1 MQETS
6 PLTVAQVQLLS
17 QLVDGLSAEQM
28 AWVRGF
34 LAGINQSVR
43 QTGHPATVASTANA
57 SAPQLMILYGSQ
69 TGHAQEVAER
79 AKARA
84 VAAGF
89 KVDLFAMGDYK
100 ASRLKH
106 DKLLLVAVSTQ
117 GEGEPPDDARDFYDF
132 LHSDKAP
139 QLDGTRF
146 AVLGLGDSSYEK
158 FCQAGK
164 DFDTRLAALGAERL
178 LARVDSDVD
187 YDTQAERWIDEAI
200 EALKPLEQAST
211 QVAGSTA
218 EASAAGNAVSLL
230 DSFTLAALA
239 GGIGTAAKAE
249 PQYSRKHPFD
259 APVLENITLSGRGS
273 SKEVHHLE
281 LSLEGSGL
289 TYEPG
294 DALGVV
300 VKNDARLV
308 DELIDT
314 LALDPQ
320 ATTTTH
326 DSTLSLRDAFL
337 SAYDITTL
345 SRAFLEKYAAL
356 AESTE
361 LRSLLSAGNET
372 ALRDYLVGRD
382 VLDVVR
388 QFPARKLKAAEFVG
402 TLRTLQPR
410 LYSIASSLAAN
421 PEAVHITVGAVR
433 YDSHGRTR
441 RGVAST
447 YLADIARAGASV
459 PVYIEANR
467 NFKLPQDA
475 HAPVIMIGPGTG
487 IAPFRA
493 FVEERQALDAPGKN
507 WLFFGDRNFRTDFL
521 YQREW
526 QRYVKDGA
534 LTKIDLAFSRDTEDK
549 VYVQHRLREQGKAVY
564 EWLQEGAFLYVC
576 GDAAHMARDVH
587 TALIDVIE
595 EQGGVSQEVATEYVK
610 TLQREKRYQ
619 RDVY

>member
-1 MQETS
+1 MNDMQETT
-6 PLTVAQVQLLS
+6 PLSAQQAQMLS
-17 QLVDGLSAEQM
+17 QLVEGLSGEQL

-34 LAGINQSVR
+34 LAGINHSVR
-43 QTGHPATVASTANA
+43 HAGAPAPVAATAGPA
-57 SAPQLMILYGSQ
+57 APSVTILYGSQ
-69 TGHAQEVAER
+69 TGHAQEVAEH

-100 ASRLKH
+100 ASRLKN

-117 GEGEPPDDARDFYDF
+117 GEGEPPDDARDFYEF
-132 LHSDKAP
+132 LHGAKAP
-139 QLDGTRF
+139 QLEGTRF
-146 AVLGLGDSSYEK
+146 AVLSLGDSSYEK

-164 DFDTRLAALGAERL
+164 DFDARLAALGAQRL
-178 LARVDSDVD
+178 VPRVDSDVD
-187 YDTQAERWIDEAI
+187 YDAPAERWAEEAV
-200 EALKPLEQAST
+200 EALSR
-211 QVAGSTA
+211 VAA
-218 EASAAGNAVSLL
+218 PAAAGKSAGVTEGFS
-230 DSFTLAALA
+230 LAALA
-239 GGIGTAAKAE
+239 SSIAPAAASS
-249 PQYSRKHPFD
+249 QYSRKHPFD
-259 APVLENITLSGRGS
+259 AAVIENVTLSGRGS
-273 SKEVHHLE
+273 SKEVHHVE

-300 VKNDARLV
+300 AQNDAALV
-308 DELIDT
+308 DTLIDT

-320 ATTTTH
+320 ATTTTQ
-326 DSTLSLRDAFL
+326 DRTLSLRDAFL
-337 SAYDITTL
+337 RAYDITTL

-356 AESTE
+356 AESSE
-361 LRSLLSAGNET
+361 LKALLGAGNET
-372 ALRDYLVGRD
+372 ALRDYLHGRD
-382 VLDVVR
+382 VIDVVR
-388 QFPARKLKAAEFVG
+388 QFPARKVKAAEFVG

-421 PEAVHITVGAVR
+421 PGAVHITVGAVR
-433 YDSHGRTR
+433 YDSHGRAR

-447 YLADIARAGASV
+447 YLADIAREGQTV
-459 PVYIEANR
+459 PIYIEANR
-467 NFKLPQDA
+467 NFKLPQDS

-534 LTKIDLAFSRDTEDK
+534 LTKIDLAFSRDTQDK
-549 VYVQHRLREQGKAVY
+549 VYVQHRMREQGKELYA
-564 EWLQEGAFLYVC
+564 WLQEGAHLYVC
-576 GDAAHMARDVH
+576 GDADAMARDVN
-587 TALIDVIE
+587 TALIDIVT
-595 EQGGVSQEVATEYVK
+595 QHGGLTPDAAAEYVK

>member
-1 MQETS
+1 MQET
-6 PLTVAQVQLLS
+6 PLSSLQAQLLS
-17 QLVDGLSAEQM
+17 QLVDGLSTEQL

-34 LAGINQSVR
+34 LAGINHSVR
-43 QTGHPATVASTANA
+43 QAGATATAAVAPGAA
-57 SAPQLMILYGSQ
+57 APQLTILYGSQ
-69 TGHAQEVAER
+69 TGHAQEVAEH

-84 VAAGF
+84 AAAGF

-100 ASRLKH
+100 ASRLKN

-132 LHSDKAP
+132 LHGEKAP
-139 QLDGTRF
+139 KLDGTRF

-164 DFDTRLAALGAERL
+164 DFDARLAALGAERL
-178 LARVDSDVD
+178 VPRVDSDVD
-187 YDTQAERWIDEAI
+187 YDAPAERWIEDAV
-200 EALKPLEQAST
+200 EALTRIAAP
-211 QVAGSTA
+211 
-218 EASAAGNAVSLL
+218 ASAGGNAISPSLIESL
-230 DSFTLAALA
+230 TGGAPQAAA
-239 GGIGTAAKAE
+239 TS
-249 PQYSRKHPFD
+249 QYSRKRPFD
-259 APVLENITLSGRGS
+259 AAVIENITLSGRGS
-273 SKEVHHLE
+273 SKEVHHVE

-289 TYEPG
+289 AYEPG

-300 VKNDARLV
+300 VKNDAALV

-320 ATTTTH
+320 ATTTTQ

-337 SAYDITTL
+337 GAYDITTL

-361 LRSLLSAGNET
+361 LRALLAAGNE
-372 ALRDYLVGRD
+372 ASLRDYLYGRD

-388 QFPARKLKAAEFVG
+388 QFPARKVKAAEFVG

-410 LYSIASSLAAN
+410 LYSIASSLAAS
-421 PEAVHITVGAVR
+421 PETVHVTVGAVR
-433 YDSHGRTR
+433 YESHGRAR

-447 YLADIARAGASV
+447 YLADIAREGETV

-467 NFKLPQDA
+467 NFKLPADSN
-475 HAPVIMIGPGTG
+475 APVIMIGPGTG

-493 FVEERQALDAPGKN
+493 FVEERQALDAPGRN

-534 LTKIDLAFSRDTEDK
+534 LNRIDLAFSRDTGDK
-549 VYVQHRLREQGKAVY
+549 VYVQHRMREQGKDLYA
-564 EWLQEGAFLYVC
+564 WLQEGAHLYVC
-576 GDAAHMARDVH
+576 GDAEQMARDVN
-587 TALIDVIE
+587 TALIDIVTE
-595 EQGGVSQEVATEYVK
+595 HGGLTPDGAAEYVK

>member
-1 MQETS
+1 MQETT
-6 PLTVAQVQLLS
+6 PLNAQQALLLS
-17 QLVDGLSAEQM
+17 QLVDGLSTEQL

-34 LAGINQSVR
+34 LAGINHSVR
-43 QTGHPATVASTANA
+43 HAGAQTPAFATA
-57 SAPQLMILYGSQ
+57 SAAAPHLTILYGSQ
-69 TGHAQEVAER
+69 TGHAQEVAEH

-84 VAAGF
+84 VDAGF

-100 ASRLKH
+100 ASRLKT
-106 DKLLLVAVSTQ
+106 DKLLLVTVSTQ
-117 GEGEPPDDARDFYDF
+117 GEGEPPDDARDFCDF
-132 LHSDKAP
+132 LHGAKAP
-139 QLDGTRF
+139 KLEGTRF

-164 DFDTRLAALGAERL
+164 DFDVRLAELGGERL
-178 LARVDSDVD
+178 VARVDSDVD
-187 YDTQAERWIDEAI
+187 YDAPAERWIEDVI
-200 EALKPLEQAST
+200 EALKR
-211 QVAGSTA
+211 VAAPAAPSPAKGIGSA
-218 EASAAGNAVSLL
+218 ESL
-230 DSFTLAALA
+230 TLAALTS
-239 GGIGTAAKAE
+239 GTPSAAASS
-249 PQYSRKHPFD
+249 QYSRKRPFE
-259 APVLENITLSGRGS
+259 ATVIENITLSGRGS
-273 SKEVHHLE
+273 SKEVHHVE

-300 VKNDARLV
+300 VTNDDVLV
-308 DELIDT
+308 DNLIDA

-320 ATTTTH
+320 ATTTTQ

-337 SAYDITTL
+337 RAYDITTL
-345 SRAFLEKYAAL
+345 SRGFLEKYAAL
-356 AESTE
+356 TDATE
-361 LRSLLSAGNET
+361 LKALLAAGNET
-372 ALRDYLVGRD
+372 ALRDYLYGRD

-388 QFPARKLKAAEFVG
+388 QFPARKVKTAEFVG

-421 PEAVHITVGAVR
+421 PDAVHITVGAVR
-433 YDSHGRTR
+433 YESHDRSR

-447 YLADIARAGASV
+447 YLADVAREGETV
-459 PVYIEANR
+459 PVYIEGNR
-467 NFKLPQDA
+467 NFKLPSDTN
-475 HAPVIMIGPGTG
+475 APVIMIGPGTG

-534 LTKIDLAFSRDTEDK
+534 LTRIDLAFSRDSEDK
-549 VYVQHRLREQGKAVY
+549 VYVQHRMREQGKALY
-564 EWLQEGAFLYVC
+564 AWLQEGAHLYVC
-576 GDAAHMARDVH
+576 GDADQMARDVN
-587 TALIDVIE
+587 TALIDI
-595 EQGGVSQEVATEYVK
+595 VAEHGALTQDAAAEYVK

>member
-1 MQETS
+1 MQET
-6 PLTVAQVQLLS
+6 PLSSQQAQLLS
-17 QLVDGLSAEQM
+17 QLVDGLSTEQL

-34 LAGINQSVR
+34 LAGINHSVR
-43 QTGHPATVASTANA
+43 QAGAPAATPANTGATAPALT
-57 SAPQLMILYGSQ
+57 ILYGSQ
-69 TGHAQEVAER
+69 TGHAQEVAEQ

-100 ASRLKH
+100 ASRLKN

-117 GEGEPPDDARDFYDF
+117 GEGEPPDDARDFYEF
-132 LHSDKAP
+132 LHGEKAP
-139 QLDGTRF
+139 GLAGTRF

-164 DFDTRLAALGAERL
+164 DFDARLAALGAERL
-178 LARVDSDVD
+178 VPRVDSDVD
-187 YDTQAERWIDEAI
+187 YDAPAERWIEDAV
-200 EALKPLEQAST
+200 EALSR
-211 QVAGSTA
+211 VAVPAGTA
-218 EASAAGNAVSLL
+218 GATVTTGGIASAASLI
-230 DSFTLAALA
+230 DTFTFAAL
-239 GGIGTAAKAE
+239 GGSATSSTGAAAS
-249 PQYSRKHPFD
+249 QYSRKHPFD
-259 APVLENITLSGRGS
+259 AGIIENITLSGRGS
-273 SKEVHHLE
+273 SKEVHHIE

-300 VKNDARLV
+300 VKNDAALV

-320 ATTTTH
+320 ATTTTQ

-337 SAYDITTL
+337 GAYDITTL

-356 AESTE
+356 AESSE
-361 LRSLLSAGNET
+361 LKTLLAAGNET
-372 ALRDYLVGRD
+372 ALREYLHGRD

-388 QFPARKLKAAEFVG
+388 QFPARKVKAAEFVG

-433 YDSHGRTR
+433 FESHGRAR

-447 YLADIARAGASV
+447 YLADVAREGESV

-467 NFKLPQDA
+467 NFKLPADSN
-475 HAPVIMIGPGTG
+475 APVIMIGPGTG

-493 FVEERQALDAPGKN
+493 FVEERQALDAPGRN

-534 LTKIDLAFSRDTEDK
+534 LTRIDLAFSRDTEDK
-549 VYVQHRLREQGKAVY
+549 VYVQHRMREQGKALY
-564 EWLQEGAFLYVC
+564 AWLQEGAHLYVC
-576 GDAAHMARDVH
+576 GDADQMARDVN
-587 TALIDVIE
+587 TALVDIVAE
-595 EQGGVSQEVATEYVK
+595 HGGLAPDAAAEYVK

>member
-1 MQETS
+1 MQET
-6 PLTVAQVQLLS
+6 PLSSQQAQWLS
-17 QLVDGLSAEQM
+17 QLVDGLSTEQL

-34 LAGINQSVR
+34 LAGINHSVR
-43 QTGHPATVASTANA
+43 QAGAPAATQANTGATAPALT
-57 SAPQLMILYGSQ
+57 ILYGSQ
-69 TGHAQEVAER
+69 TGHAQGVAEQ

-100 ASRLKH
+100 ASRLKN

-117 GEGEPPDDARDFYDF
+117 GEGEPPDDARDFYEF
-132 LHSDKAP
+132 LHGEKAP
-139 QLDGTRF
+139 RLAGTRF

-164 DFDTRLAALGAERL
+164 DFDARLAALGAERL
-178 LARVDSDVD
+178 VPRVDSDVD
-187 YDTQAERWIDEAI
+187 YDAPAERWIEDAV
-200 EALKPLEQAST
+200 EALSRVSVP
-211 QVAGSTA
+211 AGTA
-218 EASAAGNAVSLL
+218 GTTATTAGNASAASLI
-230 DSFTLAALA
+230 DTFTLAAL
-239 GGIGTAAKAE
+239 GGSATSSTGAAAS
-249 PQYSRKHPFD
+249 QYSRKHPFD
-259 APVLENITLSGRGS
+259 AGVIENITLSGRGS
-273 SKEVHHLE
+273 SKEVHHIE
-281 LSLEGSGL
+281 LSLEGSDL

-300 VKNDARLV
+300 VKNDATLV

-320 ATTTTH
+320 ATTTTQ

-337 SAYDITTL
+337 GAYDITTL

-356 AESTE
+356 AESSE
-361 LRSLLSAGNET
+361 LKTLLAAGNET
-372 ALRDYLVGRD
+372 ALREYLHGRD

-388 QFPARKLKAAEFVG
+388 QFPARQVKAAEFVG

-410 LYSIASSLAAN
+410 LYSIASSLVAN

-433 YDSHGRTR
+433 FESHGRAR

-447 YLADIARAGASV
+447 YLADVAREGASV

-467 NFKLPQDA
+467 NFKLPADSN
-475 HAPVIMIGPGTG
+475 APVIMIGPGTG

-493 FVEERQALDAPGKN
+493 FVEERQALDAPGRN

-534 LTKIDLAFSRDTEDK
+534 LTRIDLAFSRDTEDK
-549 VYVQHRLREQGKAVY
+549 VYVQHRMREQGKALY
-564 EWLQEGAFLYVC
+564 AWLQEGAHLYVC
-576 GDAAHMARDVH
+576 GDAEQMARDVN
-587 TALIDVIE
+587 TALVDIVAE
-595 EQGGVSQEVATEYVK
+595 HGGLSPDAAAEYVK
-610 TLQREKRYQ
+610 ALQREKRYQ

>member
-1 MQETS
+1 MQETT
-6 PLTVAQVQLLS
+6 PLTAQQAQLLS
-17 QLVDGLSAEQM
+17 QLVDGLSTEQL

-34 LAGINQSVR
+34 LAGINHSVR
-43 QTGHPATVASTANA
+43 HAGAQAPAAGMAGA
-57 SAPQLMILYGSQ
+57 AAPQLTILYGSQ
-69 TGHAQEVAER
+69 TGHAQEVAEH

-100 ASRLKH
+100 ASRLKN

-117 GEGEPPDDARDFYDF
+117 GEGEPPDDARDFYEF
-132 LHSDKAP
+132 LHGEKAP
-139 QLDGTRF
+139 KLEGTRF

-164 DFDTRLAALGAERL
+164 DFDARLSALGAERL
-178 LARVDSDVD
+178 VARVDSDVD
-187 YDTQAERWIDEAI
+187 YDGPAERWIEETV
-200 EALKPLEQAST
+200 EALKR
-211 QVAGSTA
+211 VAVPA
-218 EASAAGNAVSLL
+218 AAGKAGAPDGFSLA
-230 DSFTLAALA
+230 SLA
-239 GGIGTAAKAE
+239 GAAA
-249 PQYSRKHPFD
+249 PAAAASQYSRKNPFD
-259 APVLENITLSGRGS
+259 ATVLENITLSGRGS
-273 SKEVHHLE
+273 SKEVHHVE

-300 VKNDARLV
+300 VKNDETLV

-320 ATTTTH
+320 ATTTTQ

-337 SAYDITTL
+337 RAYDITTL

-356 AESTE
+356 TESTE
-361 LRSLLSAGNET
+361 LKALLAAGNET
-372 ALRDYLVGRD
+372 ALRDYLHGRD

-388 QFPARKLKAAEFVG
+388 QFPARKVKAAEFVG

-433 YDSHGRTR
+433 YDSHGRAR

-447 YLADIARAGASV
+447 YLADIAREGETV

-467 NFKLPQDA
+467 NFKLPSDTN
-475 HAPVIMIGPGTG
+475 APVIMVGPGTG

-534 LTKIDLAFSRDTEDK
+534 LTRIDLAFSRDTEDK
-549 VYVQHRLREQGKAVY
+549 VYVQHRMREQGKTLYA
-564 EWLQEGAFLYVC
+564 WLQEGAHLYVC
-576 GDAAHMARDVH
+576 GDADQMARDVN
-587 TALIDVIE
+587 TALVDIVAE
-595 EQGGVSQEVATEYVK
+595 HGGLAPDAAAEYVK

>member
-1 MQETS
+1 MQDTT
-6 PLTVAQVQLLS
+6 PLTSQQAQLLS
-17 QLVDGLSAEQM
+17 QLVDGLSTEQL

-34 LAGINQSVR
+34 LAGINHSVR
-43 QTGHPATVASTANA
+43 HANA
-57 SAPQLMILYGSQ
+57 QAPVTAATSAAASLTILYGSQ
-69 TGHAQEVAER
+69 TGHAQDVAEQ

-106 DKLLLVAVSTQ
+106 DKLLLVTVSTQ

-132 LHSDKAP
+132 LHGEKAP
-139 QLDGTRF
+139 KLDGTRF

-164 DFDTRLAALGAERL
+164 DFDARLAALGAERL
-178 LARVDSDVD
+178 VTRVDSDID
-187 YDTQAERWIDEAI
+187 YDAPAERWIDDAI
-200 EALKPLEQAST
+200 EALQR
-211 QVAGSTA
+211 VAAVAAPTA
-218 EASAAGNAVSLL
+218 TSGATATDN
-230 DSFTLAALA
+230 FMLAALA
-239 GGIGTAAKAE
+239 GSVAPAATQS
-249 PQYSRKHPFD
+249 PYTRKHPFN
-259 APVLENITLSGRGS
+259 ATVLENITLSGRGS
-273 SKEVHHLE
+273 SKEVHHVE
-281 LSLEGSGL
+281 LSLEGAGL

-294 DALGVV
+294 DALGIVAT
-300 VKNDARLV
+300 NDDRLV
-308 DELIDT
+308 DALIDT

-320 ATTTTH
+320 ATTTTQ

-337 SAYDITTL
+337 RAYDITTL

-361 LRSLLSAGNET
+361 LRALLGAGNET
-372 ALRDYLVGRD
+372 ALRDYLYGRD

-388 QFPARKLKAAEFVG
+388 QFPARKVKAAEFVG
-402 TLRTLQPR
+402 TLRALQPR

-421 PEAVHITVGAVR
+421 PDAVHITVGAVR
-433 YDSHGRTR
+433 YDSHGRAR

-447 YLADIARAGASV
+447 YLADIARQGETV
-459 PVYIEANR
+459 PIYIEANR
-467 NFKLPQDA
+467 HFKLPPDTN
-475 HAPVIMIGPGTG
+475 APVIMIGPGTG

-507 WLFFGDRNFRTDFL
+507 WLFFGERNFRTDFL

-534 LTKIDLAFSRDTEDK
+534 LTKIDLAFSRDTDDK
-549 VYVQHRLREQGKAVY
+549 VYVQDRMRERGKDLYA
-564 EWLQEGAFLYVC
+564 WLQEGAHLYVC
-576 GDAAHMARDVH
+576 GNADRMARDVN
-587 TALIDVIE
+587 TALTDVIATH
-595 EQGGVSQEVATEYVK
+595 GGLAPDAAAEYVK

>member
-1 MQETS
+1 MQDTT
-6 PLTVAQVQLLS
+6 PLTSQQAQLLS
-17 QLVDGLSAEQM
+17 QLVDGLSGEQL

-34 LAGINQSVR
+34 LAGINHSVR
-43 QTGHPATVASTANA
+43 HAGAQTQVATTA
-57 SAPQLMILYGSQ
+57 SAAVPAVTILYGSQ
-69 TGHAQEVAER
+69 TGHAQDVAEQ

-100 ASRLKH
+100 ASRLKQ

-132 LHSDKAP
+132 LHGEKAP
-139 QLDGTRF
+139 RLDGTRF
-146 AVLGLGDSSYEK
+146 AVFGLGDSSYEK

-164 DFDTRLAALGAERL
+164 DFDARLAALGAEHL
-178 LARVDSDVD
+178 VTRVDSDVD
-187 YDTQAERWIDEAI
+187 YDTPAERWIDDAI
-200 EALKPLEQAST
+200 AALQRAVPASVPTSTSQAP
-211 QVAGSTA
+211 
-218 EASAAGNAVSLL
+218 GNALSSVDSL
-230 DSFTLAALA
+230 TLAALA
-239 GGIGTAAKAE
+239 GSLAPTATH
-249 PQYSRKHPFD
+249 PPSSQYSRKRPFD
-259 APVLENITLSGRGS
+259 ATVLENLTLSGRGS
-273 SKEVHHLE
+273 SKEVHHIE

-300 VKNDARLV
+300 AKNDERIV
-308 DELIDT
+308 DALIDT
-314 LALDPQ
+314 LAFDPQ
-320 ATTTTH
+320 ATTTTQ
-326 DSTLSLRDAFL
+326 DRTLSLRDAFL
-337 SAYDITTL
+337 HAYDITTL

-356 AESTE
+356 TESTE
-361 LRSLLSAGNET
+361 LRALLATGNEA
-372 ALRDYLVGRD
+372 ALRDYLHGRD

-388 QFPARKLKAAEFVG
+388 QFPVHKVKAAEFVG

-421 PEAVHITVGAVR
+421 PGAVHITVGAVR
-433 YDSHGRTR
+433 YDSHGRSR

-447 YLADIARAGASV
+447 YLADVAREGETV

-467 NFKLPQDA
+467 NFKLPADTN
-475 HAPVIMIGPGTG
+475 APVIMIGPGTG

-493 FVEERQALDAPGKN
+493 FMEERQALDAPGKN
-507 WLFFGDRNFRTDFL
+507 WLFFGERNFRTDFL

-534 LTKIDLAFSRDTEDK
+534 LTRIDLAFSRDTDDK
-549 VYVQHRLREQGKAVY
+549 VYVQDRMRAQGKELYA
-564 EWLQEGAFLYVC
+564 WLQEGAYLYVC
-576 GDAAHMARDVH
+576 GDADRMARDVN
-587 TALIDVIE
+587 TTLIDVVAAH
-595 EQGGVSQEVATEYVK
+595 GGLAPDAAADYVK

>member
-1 MQETS
+1 MQET
-6 PLTVAQVQLLS
+6 PLSSQQAQWLS
-17 QLVDGLSAEQM
+17 QLVDGLSTEQL

-34 LAGINQSVR
+34 LAGINHSVR
-43 QTGHPATVASTANA
+43 QAGAPGAAQANTGATAPALT
-57 SAPQLMILYGSQ
+57 ILYGSQ
-69 TGHAQEVAER
+69 TGHAQEVAEQ

-100 ASRLKH
+100 ASRLKN

-117 GEGEPPDDARDFYDF
+117 GEGEPPDDARDFYEF
-132 LHSDKAP
+132 LHGEKAP
-139 QLDGTRF
+139 RLAGTRF

-164 DFDTRLAALGAERL
+164 DFDARLAALGAERL
-178 LARVDSDVD
+178 VPRVDSDVD
-187 YDTQAERWIDEAI
+187 YDAPAERWIEDAV
-200 EALKPLEQAST
+200 EALSR
-211 QVAGSTA
+211 VAVPAGTA
-218 EASAAGNAVSLL
+218 GTTATTAGNASAASLI
-230 DSFTLAALA
+230 DTFTLAAL
-239 GGIGTAAKAE
+239 GGSATSSTGAAAS
-249 PQYSRKHPFD
+249 QYSRKHPFD
-259 APVLENITLSGRGS
+259 AGVIENITLSGRGS
-273 SKEVHHLE
+273 SKEVHHIE

-300 VKNDARLV
+300 VKNDATLV

-320 ATTTTH
+320 ATTTTQ

-337 SAYDITTL
+337 GAYDITTL

-356 AESTE
+356 AESSE
-361 LRSLLSAGNET
+361 LKILLAAGNET
-372 ALRDYLVGRD
+372 ALREYLHGRD

-388 QFPARKLKAAEFVG
+388 QFPARQVKAAEFVG

-410 LYSIASSLAAN
+410 LYSIASSLVAN

-433 YDSHGRTR
+433 FESHGRAR

-447 YLADIARAGASV
+447 YLADVAREGASV

-467 NFKLPQDA
+467 NFKLPADSN
-475 HAPVIMIGPGTG
+475 APVIMIGPGTG

-493 FVEERQALDAPGKN
+493 FVEERQALDAPGRN

-534 LTKIDLAFSRDTEDK
+534 LTRIDLAFSRDTEDK
-549 VYVQHRLREQGKAVY
+549 VYVQHRMREQGKALY
-564 EWLQEGAFLYVC
+564 AWLQEGAHLYVC
-576 GDAAHMARDVH
+576 GDAEQMARDVN
-587 TALIDVIE
+587 TALVDIVAE
-595 EQGGVSQEVATEYVK
+595 HGGLSPDAAAEYVK
-610 TLQREKRYQ
+610 ALQREKRYQ

>member
-1 MQETS
+1 MQETT
-6 PLTVAQVQLLS
+6 PLNAQQALLLS
-17 QLVDGLSAEQM
+17 QLVDGLSTEQL

-34 LAGINQSVR
+34 FAGINHSVR
-43 QTGHPATVASTANA
+43 HADAQSPAFATA
-57 SAPQLMILYGSQ
+57 SAAAPHLTILYGSQ
-69 TGHAQEVAER
+69 TGHAQEVAEH

-84 VAAGF
+84 VDAGF

-100 ASRLKH
+100 ASRLKT
-106 DKLLLVAVSTQ
+106 DKLLLVTVSTQ

-132 LHSDKAP
+132 LHGAKAP
-139 QLDGTRF
+139 KLEGTRF

-164 DFDTRLAALGAERL
+164 DFDIRLSELGGERL
-178 LARVDSDVD
+178 VARVDSDVD
-187 YDTQAERWIDEAI
+187 YDAPAGQWIEDAVA
-200 EALKPLEQAST
+200 ALKR
-211 QVAGSTA
+211 VAAPAAPSPAKGIGSA
-218 EASAAGNAVSLL
+218 ESL
-230 DSFTLAALA
+230 TLAALTS
-239 GGIGTAAKAE
+239 GTPSAAASS
-249 PQYSRKHPFD
+249 QYSRKRPFE
-259 APVLENITLSGRGS
+259 ATVIETITLSGRGS
-273 SKEVHHLE
+273 SKEVHHVE

-300 VKNDARLV
+300 VTNDDVLV
-308 DELIDT
+308 DDLIDT

-320 ATTTTH
+320 ATTTTQ

-337 SAYDITTL
+337 RAYDITTL
-345 SRAFLEKYAAL
+345 SRGFLEKYAAL
-356 AESTE
+356 TDATE
-361 LRSLLSAGNET
+361 LKALLAAGNET
-372 ALRDYLVGRD
+372 ALRDYLYGRD

-388 QFPARKLKAAEFVG
+388 QFPARKVKAAEFVG

-421 PEAVHITVGAVR
+421 PDAVHITVGVVR
-433 YDSHGRTR
+433 YKSHDRSR

-447 YLADIARAGASV
+447 YLADVAREGETV

-467 NFKLPQDA
+467 NFKLPSDTN
-475 HAPVIMIGPGTG
+475 APVIMIGPGTG

-493 FVEERQALDAPGKN
+493 FVEERRALDAPGKN

-534 LTKIDLAFSRDTEDK
+534 LTRIDLAFSRDSEDK
-549 VYVQHRLREQGKAVY
+549 VYVQHRMREQGKALY
-564 EWLQEGAFLYVC
+564 AWLQEGAHLYVC
-576 GDAAHMARDVH
+576 GDADQMARDVN
-587 TALIDVIE
+587 TALIDI
-595 EQGGVSQEVATEYVK
+595 VAEHGALTQDAAAEYVK

>member
-1 MQETS
+1 MQETT
-6 PLTVAQVQLLS
+6 PLNTQQAQLLS
-17 QLVDGLSAEQM
+17 QLVDGLSTEQL

-34 LAGINQSVR
+34 LAGIGHSVR
-43 QTGHPATVASTANA
+43 NAGAPAPVAATAGA
-57 SAPQLMILYGSQ
+57 AAPHLTILYGSQ
-69 TGHAQEVAER
+69 TGHAQEVAEH
-79 AKARA
+79 ARA
-84 VAAGF
+84 RAIDAGF

-100 ASRLKH
+100 ASRLKT

-132 LHSDKAP
+132 LHGAKAP
-139 QLDGTRF
+139 KLEGTRF

-164 DFDTRLAALGAERL
+164 DFDTRMAALGAERL
-178 LARVDSDVD
+178 VARVDSDVD
-187 YDTQAERWIDEAI
+187 YDATAERWIEDAV
-200 EALKPLEQAST
+200 EALKRVATPATPVSST
-211 QVAGSTA
+211 TTAKGVGSS
-218 EASAAGNAVSLL
+218 E
-230 DSFTLAALA
+230 SFTLAALA
-239 GGIGTAAKAE
+239 GGTASATASS
-249 PQYSRKHPFD
+249 QYSRKRPFD
-259 APVLENITLSGRGS
+259 ATVIENIRLSGRGS
-273 SKEVHHLE
+273 SKEVHHVE
-281 LSLEGSGL
+281 LSLEGAGL

-300 VKNDARLV
+300 VKNDEALV

-320 ATTTTH
+320 ATTTTQ

-337 SAYDITTL
+337 RAYDITTL

-361 LRSLLSAGNET
+361 LKALLASGNET
-372 ALRDYLVGRD
+372 ALRDYLYGRD

-388 QFPARKLKAAEFVG
+388 QFPARQVKATEFVG

-421 PEAVHITVGAVR
+421 PDAVHVTVGAVR
-433 YDSHGRTR
+433 YESHGRSR

-447 YLADIARAGASV
+447 YLADIAREGETV

-467 NFKLPQDA
+467 NFKLPSDTN
-475 HAPVIMIGPGTG
+475 APVIMIGPGTG

-526 QRYVKDGA
+526 QRYVKDGV
-534 LTKIDLAFSRDTEDK
+534 LTRIDLAFSRDTEDK
-549 VYVQHRLREQGKAVY
+549 VYVQHRMREQGATLY
-564 EWLQEGAFLYVC
+564 AWLQEGAHLYVC
-576 GDAAHMARDVH
+576 GDAEQMARDVN
-587 TALIDVIE
+587 TALIDIVAE
-595 EQGGVSQEVATEYVK
+595 HGGLAPDAAAEYVK

>member
-1 MQETS
+1 MQETT
-6 PLTVAQVQLLS
+6 PLTAQQAQLLS
-17 QLVDGLSAEQM
+17 QLVDGLSTEQL

-34 LAGINQSVR
+34 LAGINHSVR
-43 QTGHPATVASTANA
+43 HAGAQAPAAGTAGA
-57 SAPQLMILYGSQ
+57 AAPQLTILYGSQ
-69 TGHAQEVAER
+69 TGHAQEVAEH

-100 ASRLKH
+100 ASRLKN

-117 GEGEPPDDARDFYDF
+117 GEGEPPDDARDFYEF
-132 LHSDKAP
+132 LHGEKAP
-139 QLDGTRF
+139 KLEGTRF

-164 DFDTRLAALGAERL
+164 DFDARLSALGAERL
-178 LARVDSDVD
+178 VARADSDVD
-187 YDTQAERWIDEAI
+187 YDGPAERWIEEAV
-200 EALKPLEQAST
+200 EALKR
-211 QVAGSTA
+211 VAA
-218 EASAAGNAVSLL
+218 PAAAGKAGVPDGFSLA
-230 DSFTLAALA
+230 SLA
-239 GGIGTAAKAE
+239 GAAA
-249 PQYSRKHPFD
+249 PAAAASQYSRKHPFD
-259 APVLENITLSGRGS
+259 ATVLENITLSGRGS
-273 SKEVHHLE
+273 SKEVHHVE

-300 VKNDARLV
+300 VKNDETLV

-320 ATTTTH
+320 ATTTTQ

-337 SAYDITTL
+337 RAYDITTL

-356 AESTE
+356 TESTE
-361 LRSLLSAGNET
+361 LKALLAAGNET
-372 ALRDYLVGRD
+372 ALRDYLYGRD

-388 QFPARKLKAAEFVG
+388 QFPARKVKAAEFVG

-421 PEAVHITVGAVR
+421 PDAVHITVGAVR
-433 YDSHGRTR
+433 YDSHGRAR

-447 YLADIARAGASV
+447 YLADIAREGETV

-467 NFKLPQDA
+467 NFKLPSDTN
-475 HAPVIMIGPGTG
+475 APVIMVGPGTG

-534 LTKIDLAFSRDTEDK
+534 LTRIDLAFSRDTEDK
-549 VYVQHRLREQGKAVY
+549 VYVQHRMREQGKALY
-564 EWLQEGAFLYVC
+564 AWLQEGAHLYVC
-576 GDAAHMARDVH
+576 GDADQMARDVN
-587 TALIDVIE
+587 TALVDIVAE
-595 EQGGVSQEVATEYVK
+595 HGGLAPDAAAEYVK

>member
-1 MQETS
+1 MQETT
-6 PLTVAQVQLLS
+6 PLTAQQAQLLS
-17 QLVDGLSAEQM
+17 QLVQGLSTEQL

-34 LAGINQSVR
+34 LAGINHSVKQSGA
-43 QTGHPATVASTANA
+43 QAPAAAASAT
-57 SAPQLMILYGSQ
+57 APQLTILYGSQ
-69 TGHAQEVAER
+69 TGHAQEVAEH

-100 ASRLKH
+100 ASRLKN

-117 GEGEPPDDARDFYDF
+117 GEGEPPDDARDFYEF
-132 LHSDKAP
+132 LHGEKAP
-139 QLDGTRF
+139 KLQGTRF

-164 DFDTRLAALGAERL
+164 DFDARLAALGAERL
-178 LARVDSDVD
+178 VNRVDSDVD
-187 YDTQAERWIDEAI
+187 YDAPAERWIEESV
-200 EALKPLEQAST
+200 EALKRVAAPVAAS
-211 QVAGSTA
+211 AG
-218 EASAAGNAVSLL
+218 SAAGNDGFS
-230 DSFTLAALA
+230 LAALA
-239 GGIGTAAKAE
+239 SGVAPAAAAS
-249 PQYSRKHPFD
+249 QYSRKHPFE
-259 APVLENITLSGRGS
+259 ATVLENIKLSGRGS
-273 SKEVHHLE
+273 SKEVHHVE

-300 VKNDARLV
+300 VKNDDKLV
-308 DELIDT
+308 DDLIDT

-320 ATTTTH
+320 ATTTTQ
-326 DSTLSLRDAFL
+326 DSTLTLRDAFL
-337 SAYDITTL
+337 RAYDITTL

-361 LRSLLSAGNET
+361 LKALLAVGNET
-372 ALRDYLVGRD
+372 ALRDYLYGRD

-388 QFPARKLKAAEFVG
+388 QFPARKVKAAEFVG

-433 YDSHGRTR
+433 YDSHGRAR

-447 YLADIARAGASV
+447 YLADIAREGETV

-467 NFKLPQDA
+467 NFKLPSDTN
-475 HAPVIMIGPGTG
+475 APVIMIGPGTG

-534 LTKIDLAFSRDTEDK
+534 VSKIDLAFSRDTEDK
-549 VYVQHRLREQGKAVY
+549 VYVQHRMREQGKELY
-564 EWLQEGAFLYVC
+564 SWLQDGAHLYVC
-576 GDAAHMARDVH
+576 GDADQMARDVN
-587 TALIDVIE
+587 TALIDIVAE
-595 EQGGVSQEVATEYVK
+595 HGGLGADAAAEYVK

>member
-1 MQETS
+1 M
-6 PLTVAQVQLLS
+6 
-17 QLVDGLSAEQM
+17 
-28 AWVRGF
+28 
-34 LAGINQSVR
+34 
-43 QTGHPATVASTANA
+43 
-57 SAPQLMILYGSQ
+57 
-69 TGHAQEVAER
+69 
-79 AKARA
+79 
-84 VAAGF
+84 
-89 KVDLFAMGDYK
+89 
-100 ASRLKH
+100 
-106 DKLLLVAVSTQ
+106 
-117 GEGEPPDDARDFYDF
+117 
-132 LHSDKAP
+132 
-139 QLDGTRF
+139 
-146 AVLGLGDSSYEK
+146 LGLGDSSYAK

-178 LARVDSDVD
+178 TSRVDSDVD
-187 YDTQAERWIDEAI
+187 YDTSAERWIDDAI
-200 EALKPLEQAST
+200 EALKPLNQVATSQASGT
-211 QVAGSTA
+211 GTA
-218 EASAAGNAVSLL
+218 ASLM

-239 GGIGTAAKAE
+239 GGMGAAATAE
-249 PQYSRKHPFD
+249 SRYSRKTPFV

-300 VKNDARLV
+300 VKNDAPLV
-308 DELIDT
+308 DDLIDT
-314 LALDPQ
+314 LVLDPL
-320 ATTTTH
+320 ATITTH
-326 DSTLSLRDAFL
+326 NSTLSLRDAFL
-337 SAYDITTL
+337 NAYDITTL

-356 AESTE
+356 AESAE
-361 LRSLLSAGNET
+361 LRTLLSAGNEA
-372 ALRDYLVGRD
+372 ALRDYLYGRD

-388 QFPARKLKAAEFVG
+388 QFPARKLKSAEFVG

-433 YDSHGRTR
+433 YDSHGRAR

-447 YLADIARAGASV
+447 YLADIARTGASV

-467 NFKLPQDA
+467 HFKLPQDA

-493 FVEERQALDAPGKN
+493 FMEERQALDAPGKN
-507 WLFFGDRNFRTDFL
+507 WLFFGDRHFRTDFL

-564 EWLQEGAFLYVC
+564 EWLQEGAHLYVC
-576 GDAAHMARDVH
+576 GDAEHMARDVH
-587 TALIDVIE
+587 TALIDVIA
-595 EQGGVSQEVATEYVK
+595 QHGGLSQEAAAEYVK

>member
-1 MQETS
+1 MQETT
-6 PLTVAQVQLLS
+6 PLNAQQSQLLS
-17 QLVDGLSAEQM
+17 QLVDGLSTEQL

-34 LAGINQSVR
+34 LAGINHAVR
-43 QTGHPATVASTANA
+43 QAGAPAPVATTA
-57 SAPQLMILYGSQ
+57 SAAAPHLTILYGSQ
-69 TGHAQEVAER
+69 TGHAQEVAEH

-84 VAAGF
+84 LDAGF

-100 ASRLKH
+100 ASRLKS

-132 LHSDKAP
+132 LQGAKAP
-139 QLDGTRF
+139 KLEGTRF
-146 AVLGLGDSSYEK
+146 AVFGLGDSSYEK

-164 DFDTRLAALGAERL
+164 DFDARLAALGAERL
-178 LARVDSDVD
+178 VARVDTDVD
-187 YDTQAERWIDEAI
+187 YDAPAERWIEDTV
-200 EALKPLEQAST
+200 EALKRVATPAAPAAPATAS
-211 QVAGSTA
+211 VKGIGSA
-218 EASAAGNAVSLL
+218 ESL
-230 DSFTLAALA
+230 TLAALA
-239 GGIGTAAKAE
+239 SGTPAAAAST
-249 PQYSRKHPFD
+249 QYSRKRPFD
-259 APVLENITLSGRGS
+259 ATVIENITLSGRGS
-273 SKEVHHLE
+273 SKEVHHIE
-281 LSLEGSGL
+281 LSLEGAGL

-300 VKNDARLV
+300 VKNDDVLV

-320 ATTTTH
+320 ATTTTQ
-326 DSTLSLRDAFL
+326 DSTLSLREAFL
-337 SAYDITTL
+337 RAYDITTL

-356 AESTE
+356 TASTE
-361 LRSLLSAGNET
+361 LKALLAAGNET
-372 ALRDYLVGRD
+372 ALRDYLYGRD

-388 QFPARKLKAAEFVG
+388 QFPARKVKAAEFVG

-421 PEAVHITVGAVR
+421 PDAVHITVGAVR
-433 YDSHGRTR
+433 YESHGRAR

-447 YLADIARAGASV
+447 YLADTAREGETV

-467 NFKLPQDA
+467 NFKLPSDT

-507 WLFFGDRNFRTDFL
+507 WLFFGDRHFRTDFL

-534 LTKIDLAFSRDTEDK
+534 LTRIDLAFSRDTHDK
-549 VYVQHRLREQGKAVY
+549 VYVQHRMREQGKALY
-564 EWLQEGAFLYVC
+564 EWLQEGAHLYVC
-576 GDAAHMARDVH
+576 GDADQMARDVH
-587 TALIDVIE
+587 TALVDIVAE
-595 EQGGVSQEVATEYVK
+595 HGGLAQDAAAEYVK

>member
-1 MQETS
+1 MQETT
-6 PLTVAQVQLLS
+6 PLNAQQALLLS
-17 QLVDGLSAEQM
+17 QLVDGLSTEQL

-34 LAGINQSVR
+34 LAGINHSVR
-43 QTGHPATVASTANA
+43 HAGAQSPAFATA
-57 SAPQLMILYGSQ
+57 SAATPHLTILYGSQ
-69 TGHAQEVAER
+69 TGHAQEVAEH

-84 VAAGF
+84 VDAGF

-100 ASRLKH
+100 ASRLKT
-106 DKLLLVAVSTQ
+106 DKLLLVTVSTQ

-132 LHSDKAP
+132 LHGAKAP
-139 QLDGTRF
+139 KLEGTRF

-164 DFDTRLAALGAERL
+164 DFDIRLGELGGERL
-178 LARVDSDVD
+178 VARVDSDVD
-187 YDTQAERWIDEAI
+187 YDAPAEQWIEDAVA
-200 EALKPLEQAST
+200 ALKR
-211 QVAGSTA
+211 VAAPAAPSPAKGIGSA
-218 EASAAGNAVSLL
+218 ESL
-230 DSFTLAALA
+230 TLAALTS
-239 GGIGTAAKAE
+239 GTPSAAASS
-249 PQYSRKHPFD
+249 QYSRKRPFE
-259 APVLENITLSGRGS
+259 ATVIENITLSGRGS
-273 SKEVHHLE
+273 SKEVHHVE

-300 VKNDARLV
+300 VTNDDVLV
-308 DELIDT
+308 DDLIDT

-320 ATTTTH
+320 ATTTTQ

-337 SAYDITTL
+337 RAYDITTL
-345 SRAFLEKYAAL
+345 SRGFLEKYAAL
-356 AESTE
+356 TDATE
-361 LRSLLSAGNET
+361 LKALLAAGNET
-372 ALRDYLVGRD
+372 ALRDYLHGRD

-388 QFPARKLKAAEFVG
+388 QFPARKVKAAEFVG

-421 PEAVHITVGAVR
+421 PDAVHITVGAVR
-433 YDSHGRTR
+433 YKSHDRSR

-447 YLADIARAGASV
+447 YLADVAREGETV

-467 NFKLPQDA
+467 NFKLPSDTN
-475 HAPVIMIGPGTG
+475 APVIMIGPGTG

-534 LTKIDLAFSRDTEDK
+534 LTRIDLAFSRDAEDK
-549 VYVQHRLREQGKAVY
+549 VYVQHRMREQGKALY
-564 EWLQEGAFLYVC
+564 AWLQEGAHLYVC
-576 GDAAHMARDVH
+576 GDADQMARDVN
-587 TALIDVIE
+587 TALIDI
-595 EQGGVSQEVATEYVK
+595 VAEHGALTQDAAAEYMK

>member
-1 MQETS
+1 MQETT
-6 PLTVAQVQLLS
+6 PLNAQQAQLLS
-17 QLVDGLSAEQM
+17 QLVDGLSTEQL

-34 LAGINQSVR
+34 LAGINHAVR
-43 QTGHPATVASTANA
+43 HAGAPAPVATAA
-57 SAPQLMILYGSQ
+57 SAAAPHLTILYGSQ
-69 TGHAQEVAER
+69 TGHAQEVAEH

-84 VAAGF
+84 LDAGF

-100 ASRLKH
+100 ASRLKS

-132 LHSDKAP
+132 LHGAKAP
-139 QLDGTRF
+139 KLEGTRF

-164 DFDTRLAALGAERL
+164 DFDARLTALGAERL
-178 LARVDSDVD
+178 VARVDSDVD
-187 YDTQAERWIDEAI
+187 YDAPAERWIEDTI
-200 EALKPLEQAST
+200 EALKR
-211 QVAGSTA
+211 VAAPAAPVAPATVSAKGIGSA
-218 EASAAGNAVSLL
+218 ESL
-230 DSFTLAALA
+230 TLAALA
-239 GGIGTAAKAE
+239 SGTPAAAAST
-249 PQYSRKHPFD
+249 QYSRKRPFD
-259 APVLENITLSGRGS
+259 ATVIENITLSGRGS
-273 SKEVHHLE
+273 SKEVHHIE
-281 LSLEGSGL
+281 LSLEGAGL

-300 VKNDARLV
+300 VKNDDVLV

-320 ATTTTH
+320 ATTTTQ
-326 DSTLSLRDAFL
+326 DSTLSLREAFL
-337 SAYDITTL
+337 RAYDITTL

-356 AESTE
+356 TASTE
-361 LRSLLSAGNET
+361 LKALLAAGNET
-372 ALRDYLVGRD
+372 ALRDYLYGRD

-388 QFPARKLKAAEFVG
+388 QFPARKVKAAEFVG

-421 PEAVHITVGAVR
+421 PDAVHITVGAVR
-433 YDSHGRTR
+433 YESHGRAR

-447 YLADIARAGASV
+447 YLADTAREGETV

-467 NFKLPQDA
+467 NFKLPSDTN
-475 HAPVIMIGPGTG
+475 APVIMIGPGTG

-507 WLFFGDRNFRTDFL
+507 WLFFGDRHFRTDFL

-534 LTKIDLAFSRDTEDK
+534 LTRIDLAFSRDTHDK
-549 VYVQHRLREQGKAVY
+549 VYVQHRMREQGKALY
-564 EWLQEGAFLYVC
+564 EWLQEGAHLYVC
-576 GDAAHMARDVH
+576 GDADQMARDVH
-587 TALIDVIE
+587 AALVDIVAE
-595 EQGGVSQEVATEYVK
+595 HGGLAQDAAAEYVK